1 MNKYKDIRDPNIKM
15 NTSLIRKIVASDLPR
30 REQDLLILLVTE
42 YDSVN
47 KGEVALE
54 SYYREN
60 EPEQSEGESEGDSE
74 EEDLEEEEE
83 EEEEKDSEGT
93 VKHEDCDDRGFNKAV
108 RDQYEARHGRILSGR
123 ELAAEAAAQNSIKY
137 DHSKA
142 WGLQFPSHT
151 IWGNWVHSYDK

>member
-1 MNKYKDIRDPNIKM
+1 M
-15 NTSLIRKIVASDLPR
+15 NTSLIRKIIASDLPR
-30 REQDLLILLVTE
+30 KEQDLLILLVTD

-47 KGEVALE
+47 QKKVAALD

-60 EPEQSEGESEGDSE
+60 EPEYSEGECESDLD
-74 EEDLEEEEE
+74 EDLEEEEYE
-83 EEEEKDSEGT
+83 DSEEEKDSKGT
-93 VKHEDCDDRGFNKAV
+93 VKYEDCDDRGFNKAV
-108 RDQYEARHGRILSGR
+108 RAQYEERHGRILSGS
-123 ELAAEAAAQNSIKY
+123 ELAAETAAQNSIKY

>member
-1 MNKYKDIRDPNIKM
+1 M
-15 NTSLIRKIVASDLPR
+15 NTSLIRKIIASDLPR
-30 REQDLLILLVTE
+30 KEQDLLILLVTE

-74 EEDLEEEEE
+74 EEDLEEEEDDSE
-83 EEEEKDSEGT
+83 EENESNKDSEEP
-93 VKHEDCDDRGFNKAV
+93 KDSYDCDDRGYNKAV

-123 ELAAEAAAQNSIKY
+123 ELAAETAAQNSIKF
-137 DHSKA
+137 DHSKV
-142 WGLQFPSHT
+142 WGLQFPGHT

>member
-1 MNKYKDIRDPNIKM
+1 M
-15 NTSLIRKIVASDLPR
+15 NTSLIRKIIASDLPR

-60 EPEQSEGESEGDSE
+60 EPEYSEGDSEE
-74 EEDLEEEEE
+74 EEDLEEEEDDS

-108 RDQYEARHGRILSGR
+108 RAEYEARHGRILSGR
-123 ELAAEAAAQNSIKY
+123 ELAAETAAQNSIKY

>member
-1 MNKYKDIRDPNIKM
+1 M
-15 NTSLIRKIVASDLPR
+15 NTSLIRKIIASDLPR
-30 REQDLLILLVTE
+30 KEQDLLILLVTE

-60 EPEQSEGESEGDSE
+60 QPEYSEGDSE

-83 EEEEKDSEGT
+83 DSEEEEKDSEGT

-108 RDQYEARHGRILSGR
+108 REQYEARHGRILSGS
-123 ELAAEAAAQNSIKY
+123 ELAAETAAQNSIKY

>member
-1 MNKYKDIRDPNIKM
+1 M
-15 NTSLIRKIVASDLPR
+15 NTSLIRKIIASDLPR
-30 REQDLLILLVTE
+30 KEQDLLILLVTD

-47 KGEVALE
+47 QKKVAALD

-60 EPEQSEGESEGDSE
+60 EPEYSEGECESEPEEEEDSE
-74 EEDLEEEEE
+74 EEED
-83 EEEEKDSEGT
+83 KDSEGT

-108 RDQYEARHGRILSGR
+108 RAQYEERHGRILSGR
-123 ELAAEAAAQNSIKY
+123 ELAANADAERSISR
-137 DHSKA
+137 DDSKA

>member
-1 MNKYKDIRDPNIKM
+1 M
-15 NTSLIRKIVASDLPR
+15 NTSLIRKIIASDLPR
-30 REQDLLILLVTE
+30 KEQDLLVLLVTE

-60 EPEQSEGESEGDSE
+60 EPEYSEGDSE

-83 EEEEKDSEGT
+83 EDSEEEEKDSEGT
-93 VKHEDCDDRGFNKAV
+93 VKYEDCDDRGFNKAV
-108 RDQYEARHGRILSGR
+108 REQYEARHGRILSGS
-123 ELAAEAAAQNSIKY
+123 ELAAETAAQNSIKY

>member
-1 MNKYKDIRDPNIKM
+1 M
-15 NTSLIRKIVASDLPR
+15 NTSLIRKIIASDLPR
-30 REQDLLILLVTE
+30 KEQDILILLVTE

-60 EPEQSEGESEGDSE
+60 EPEYSEGDSE

-83 EEEEKDSEGT
+83 EDSEEEEEKVSEGT
-93 VKHEDCDDRGFNKAV
+93 VKYEDCDDRGFNKAV
-108 RDQYEARHGRILSGR
+108 REQYEARHGRILSGS
-123 ELAAEAAAQNSIKY
+123 ELAAETAAQNSIKY